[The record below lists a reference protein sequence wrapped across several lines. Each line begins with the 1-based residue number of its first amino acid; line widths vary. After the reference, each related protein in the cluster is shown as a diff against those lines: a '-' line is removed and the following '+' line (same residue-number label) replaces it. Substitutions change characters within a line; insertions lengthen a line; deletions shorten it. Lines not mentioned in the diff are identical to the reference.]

1 MTTAAR
7 MRGRVSETNRE
18 RVFLPVADALAGCT
32 GPDGQT
38 GPGPRGS
45 TPTLQ
50 DQVAHGTRGGSL
62 DESARRLSHEELR
75 AAHAFAAEGHNVI
88 SLPERAGRGRTA
100 DLEVCGRP
108 VEVKSW
114 LSLADRHGVTPTRR
128 SVVNKLISAEGQSG
142 FVVLVA
148 NGSGLSPADAMSGL
162 AQYASERPWSSIRTV
177 RLIGDGFDLSW
188 QRSAGLIVQP
198 SRRRAPSLGIGV

>member
-1 MTTAAR
+1 MPETAPAR
-7 MRGRVSETNRE
+7 A
-18 RVFLPVADALAGCT
+18 FLPVADALAGCT
-32 GPDGQT
+32 GPDRHAD
-38 GPGPRGS
+38 PGPRAV
-45 TPTLQ
+45 TRAPQ
-50 DQVAHGTRGGSL
+50 AEVPHGTAGGSL

-75 AAHAFAAEGHNVI
+75 AAKAFAAEGHTVV
-88 SLPERAGRGRTA
+88 SMPERPGRGRTA

-114 LSLADRHGVTPTRR
+114 LSLADRDGVIPSRR
-128 SVVNKLISAEGQSG
+128 SVLNKLISAEGQSG

-162 AQYASERPWSSIRTV
+162 AQYASERPWSTVRTV

-188 QRSAGLIVQP
+188 QRSAGLTVHP
-198 SRRRAPSLGIGV
+198 SRRRAPSLGIDI

>member
-1 MTTAAR
+1 VKPAAPGGDRAPGTTR
-7 MRGRVSETNRE
+7 D
-18 RVFLPVADALAGCT
+18 RVFLPVADALARCT
-32 GPDGQT
+32 GPQRRAGPGQLGT
-38 GPGPRGS
+38 RVEPQAQGSHGPRG
-45 TPTLQ
+45 
-50 DQVAHGTRGGSL
+50 GSV

-75 AAHAFAAEGHNVI
+75 VARAFAAEGHTVI
-88 SLPERAGRGRTA
+88 SIPERPGRGRTA

-114 LSLADRHGVTPTRR
+114 LSLADRHGVTPGRR

-148 NGSGLSPADAMSGL
+148 NGSGLSRADAVSGL
-162 AQYASERPWSSIRTV
+162 ARYASERPWSTIRTV

-188 QRSAGLIVQP
+188 QRSAGLTVQAT
-198 SRRRAPSLGIGV
+198 RRRAPSLGMGI